1 MTSAK
6 RTARVIEI
14 SRSLGFDL
22 CGVAP
27 AEKFPEL
34 AHLENGSRGATQGMR
49 YLHDARRQSPSHAV
63 LGAQSVIVCA
73 LITTLRSLLHRGCR
87 EEIASQDDP

>member
-34 AHLENGSRGATQGMR
+34 AHLEEWLGRGYAGEMR
-49 YLHDARRQSPSHAV
+49 YLHDARRHQLGGVVVGIVDHLGGRQDRLGGAV
-63 LGAQSVIVCA
+63 KLE
-73 LITTLRSLLHRGCR
+73 R
-87 EEIASQDDP
+87 